1 MYPSSSN
8 CNVPVYSASCA
19 GTSAIVTFVPAIV
32 TVPIVLVAVTLATG
46 ASESVATSRPV
57 SPTVTATDGAAIE
70 STAGKA

>member
-1 MYPSSSN
+1 M
-8 CNVPVYSASCA
+8 PVYTSSCV
-19 GTSAIVTFVPAIV
+19 GTSAIVTFVPSIV
-32 TVPIVLVAVTLATG
+32 TVPLVLVAVTLAAG